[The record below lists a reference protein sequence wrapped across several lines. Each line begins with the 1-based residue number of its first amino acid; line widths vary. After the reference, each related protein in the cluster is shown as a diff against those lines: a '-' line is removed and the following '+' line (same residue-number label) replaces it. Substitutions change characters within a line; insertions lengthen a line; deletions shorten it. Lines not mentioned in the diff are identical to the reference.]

1 MLRFCSNSLGVTILV
16 EKGDPLD
23 VKFSYFFTN
32 SRSTHVASWHTD
44 SHRIRFSVQDLAYQ
58 KDAFAQPPHL
68 GNHDGHVQDHF
79 ACPPTIIDL

>member
-1 MLRFCSNSLGVTILV
+1 MLLHGILTVT
-16 EKGDPLD
+16 ELD
-23 VKFSYFFTN
+23 
-32 SRSTHVASWHTD
+32 
-44 SHRIRFSVQDLAYQ
+44 FSVQDLAYQ